1 MEDRGRT
8 CTLIERKNQES
19 SLMYEM
25 MDIMDKLEGNER
37 IVKASEKTKMYR
49 ISQICRNNSSKLDN
63 VTDIVRI
70 LSSCRK

>member
-19 SLMYEM
+19 SLIYEM

-49 ISQICRNNSSKLDN
+49 ISQICRYNSSKIDN